1 VTYQVKNR
9 FQNVP
14 FKRNLQRYDPG
25 ELPQLVNCDGPRA
38 VAKAAKA
45 AGARTAGRLYADS
58 P

>member
-45 AGARTAGRLYADS
+45 AGARTVGLCAS
-58 P
+58 